1 MLLCRSD
8 VLTCFTLL
16 LIVSATSSS
25 PCAPRSTSLDISGNT
40 YSLIGLDPT
49 ALCPVHDPSIA
60 QENAT
65 SFFVFSTDRG
75 PNPPHLQ
82 VRASHDGGI
91 SWAYQGGVFDQL
103 PLWAE
108 SAVPGVTSIWA
119 PDAIIFRNEWRIYYA
134 LSTFGS
140 QRSAIGL
147 VTTSS
152 LTNPIWI
159 DKGLVL
165 QSSSSDPFNAIDPS
179 VIIDENDL
187 QWLVFGSFWGGI
199 YAARL
204 NSTTGM
210 LLYDLA
216 SSPLQQLQHLAQR
229 PAPDALER
237 PFALRHLNAT
247 YLFAS
252 FDKCCQGNKSSYNV
266 RFGHATNI
274 TSPFTD
280 FENIPLLSGGGSKI
294 ISGGFGY
301 AAGGG
306 QSLLRTEA
314 NKEIT
319 RMILHAY
326 DGVSGDPWMQ
336 IINFSW
342 KV

>member
-1 MLLCRSD
+1 MLFCRI
-8 VLTCFTLL
+8 VVTCLLL
-16 LIVSATSSS
+16 LIASTASSS
-25 PCAPRSTSLDISGNT
+25 PSFICAPRSTNLDISGNT

-65 SFFVFSTDRG
+65 SFFVFSTDRS

-82 VRASHDGGI
+82 IRVSHDGGI
-91 SWAYQGGVFDQL
+91 TWAYRGGVFNTL
-103 PLWAE
+103 PSWAE
-108 SAVPGVTSIWA
+108 IAVPGVTGIWA
-119 PDAIIFRNEWRIYYA
+119 PDAIFVNTEWRIYYA

-147 VTTSS
+147 VTSTS

-165 QSSSSDPFNAIDPS
+165 QSSGSDTFNAIDPS
-179 VIIDENDL
+179 LVIDENDL
-187 QWLVFGSFWGGI
+187 QWLVFGSFWGGL
-199 YAARL
+199 YASRI

-210 LLYDLA
+210 LLF
-216 SSPLQQLQHLAQR
+216 SSPPQHLAQR
-229 PAPDALER
+229 PAPDALEGG
-237 PFALRHLNAT
+237 FALRHLNET

-252 FDKCCQGNKSSYNV
+252 YDKCCQGNKSTYNV
-266 RFGHATNI
+266 RFGRAKNI

-280 FENIPLLSGGGSKI
+280 MKDIPLLSGGGSKI
-294 ISGGFGY
+294 ISGAFGY
-301 AAGGG
+301 AAAGG
-306 QSLLRTEA
+306 QSLLRNEA
-314 NKEIT
+314 NDNTT

-326 DGVSGDPWMQ
+326 DGVSGQPWMQ

-342 KV
+342 NISV